1 MAHANHTTTSRIARF
16 ETMVAGNAGRP
27 WIICPVRFYGAQ
39 PPRKMDGNPCTLSF
53 TRSRRRKM
61 NIKKLIFDGEGVTLD
76 FKKTIT
82 SCEKIA
88 RTMSSFANNKGGRL
102 LIGVADDGTIKGVKS
117 EDEERYMITKAA
129 QLFARPAL
137 EPVFEEVYVDDKL
150 VLVVEIPESDTKP
163 HYALAEDG
171 KWGAY
176 VRVKD
181 KSVLASKIVV
191 DVLRHSADKSGI
203 LIEYSTKEKALL
215 EYLAERERINVP
227 EYCKLLNLS
236 RRSA

>member
-1 MAHANHTTTSRIARF
+1 
-16 ETMVAGNAGRP
+16 
-27 WIICPVRFYGAQ
+27 
-39 PPRKMDGNPCTLSF
+39 
-53 TRSRRRKM
+53 M
-61 NIKKLIFDGEGVTLD
+61 NVKKLIFEGEGVTLD

-88 RTMSSFANNKGGRL
+88 RTMVSFANNKGGRL

-117 EDEERYMITKAA
+117 EDEERYMITRAA
-129 QLFARPAL
+129 HLFAKPAL

-150 VLVVEIPESDTKP
+150 VLAVDIPQSTLKP

-171 KWGAY
+171 KWWVY

-191 DVLRHSADKSGI
+191 DVLKRSTESNGVY
-203 LIEYSTKEKALL
+203 IEYSAKEKTLL
-215 EYLAERERINVP
+215 EYLDKTPRITVKELCDLIKVGRRAAQRILVNMILSGVISIHTTEKE
-227 EYCKLLNLS
+227 EYYT
-236 RRSA
+236 AA

>member
-1 MAHANHTTTSRIARF
+1 
-16 ETMVAGNAGRP
+16 
-27 WIICPVRFYGAQ
+27 
-39 PPRKMDGNPCTLSF
+39 
-53 TRSRRRKM
+53 M
-61 NIKKLIFDGEGVTLD
+61 NIKKLIFDGEGVSLD

-88 RTMSSFANNKGGRL
+88 RTMVSFANNVGGRL

-137 EPVFEEVYVDDKL
+137 DPIFEEVYVDDRL
-150 VLVVEIPESDTKP
+150 VLVVEIKQSETKP

-171 KWGAY
+171 KWWVY

-191 DVLRHSADKSGI
+191 DVLKRSTQQNGV
-203 LIEYSTKEKALL
+203 LIEYSSNEKFLL
-215 EYLAERERINVP
+215 EYLDKKERINVK
-227 EYCKLLNLS
+227 EYCELVKLS
-236 RRSA
+236 RRSAQRILVNLVLSGVIRIHTTEKEEFYTAA

>member
-1 MAHANHTTTSRIARF
+1 
-16 ETMVAGNAGRP
+16 
-27 WIICPVRFYGAQ
+27 
-39 PPRKMDGNPCTLSF
+39 
-53 TRSRRRKM
+53 M
-61 NIKKLIFDGEGVTLD
+61 NIKKLIFEGEGVTLD

-82 SCEKIA
+82 NCEKIA
-88 RTMSSFANNKGGRL
+88 RTMTSFANNKGGRL

-129 QLFARPAL
+129 ELFARPAL
-137 EPVFEEVYVDDKL
+137 EPIFEEVYVDDKL
-150 VLVVEIPESDTKP
+150 VLVVEIKESNTKP

-171 KWGAY
+171 KWWVY

-191 DVLRHSADKSGI
+191 DVLKRAADDKGV

-215 EYLAERERINVP
+215 EYLDKMERINIK
-227 EYCKLLNLS
+227 EYCDLLKLS
-236 RRSA
+236 RRNAQRILVNMVLSGVIRIHTTEKEEYYTAA